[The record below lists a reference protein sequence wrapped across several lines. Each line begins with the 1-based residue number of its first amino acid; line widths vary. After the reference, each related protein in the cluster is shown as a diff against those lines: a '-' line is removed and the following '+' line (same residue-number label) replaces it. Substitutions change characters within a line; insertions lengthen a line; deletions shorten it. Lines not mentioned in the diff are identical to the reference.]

1 MSLPLTPPSGK
12 RLPAAAALALP
23 LSLSLLQGA
32 PAYGQGL
39 EEVIVTATKRAAGSM
54 QNTPMSVQALTGDRL
69 ADMGATDFKDFF
81 HQIPGLAVFDQGPGD
96 KRYIIRGVNAT
107 GAGTVGLYLDEV
119 IITGENAQDGGG
131 RQPDIKLY
139 DLDRVE
145 VLKGPQGTTF
155 GSSSLSGTIRYLTKA
170 PDLEQPELNIKATAR
185 SIEGADLGGQAEFA
199 ANLPLIEDQL
209 AVRVSGMYLDDK
221 GFIDNRF
228 DDGVNAEQTDSARVR
243 VLYTPTDRLRL
254 NLTAMKQDMETDGPY
269 YFNRSG
275 YEGETLPDNRQAD
288 LNKNPFTDDASIY
301 NLTAEYL
308 ADAGTVTATAS
319 RLERDTVFNR
329 DASAAVG
336 PYSVITQPKTREV
349 DSYELRFA
357 SDWNGPLQA
366 LVGVFAQRED
376 RYFQSRIFPSDPVSG
391 EFTEV
396 AGFSL
401 DRNVSTEVDEDAVFM
416 DLSYDLSDRLTV
428 TGGLRWFEIEISEVA
443 NAVQDFAGQPGA
455 GLGPRVGFSEN
466 DVIGKLNLS
475 YHFSDDVML
484 FGQWAQGFR
493 AGGTNDQTAAAL
505 ADVDI
510 PAGFGSDSVDSYEL
524 GLKSTLLDGRMR
536 ANASL
541 YYIDWSDIQIQN
553 QAQDP
558 DDPSVLFPFRAN
570 GGAADIYGLELDL
583 THSPLPGLELSA
595 TASYTDAALSE
606 DNPIPSTGM
615 DGDEITYIPRTT
627 LALSGFY
634 SHPIA
639 GTDLS
644 GTLGLDLN
652 YVSERNTE
660 LRPDNP
666 LFVELEDYS
675 LLNLRLGLEGND
687 WSAVLSFNN
696 LLNDDSVVDVF
707 RIIPGLTPDGYI
719 PQRPRTVAVTLS
731 KHFF

>member
-1 MSLPLTPPSGK
+1 MNFPPTSRAGK
-12 RLPAAAALALP
+12 GLSAAIAIVTLHSAAAH
-23 LSLSLLQGA
+23 S
-32 PAYGQGL
+32 QGL
-39 EEVIVTATKRAAGSM
+39 EEVIVTATKRGAASM
-54 QNTPMSVQALTGDRL
+54 QSTPISVQALTGDRL
-69 ADMGATDFKDFF
+69 ADMGATDFNDFF

-96 KRYIIRGVNAT
+96 KRYIIRGINAT

-170 PDLEQPELNIKATAR
+170 PDLSQPELNIQATAR
-185 SIEGADLGGQAEFA
+185 NTEGATGPGGQAEFA

-209 AVRVSGMYLDDK
+209 AVRVAGMYLDDK

-228 DDGVNAEQTDSARVR
+228 GDGVNAEETHSARVR
-243 VLYTPTDRLRL
+243 VLYTPTDRIRL
-254 NLTAMKQDMETDGPY
+254 NLMAMNQDMETDGPY
-269 YFNRSG
+269 YFNRVG
-275 YEGETLPDNRQAD
+275 YEGEALPKNRQAD
-288 LNKNPFTDDASIY
+288 LNNNPFTDEARIY
-301 NLTAEYL
+301 NATAEYFS
-308 ADAGTVTATAS
+308 DQGTVTATVS

-336 PYSVITQPKTREV
+336 PYSVISQPKEREV
-349 DSYELRFA
+349 NSYELRFA
-357 SDWNGPLQA
+357 SEWNGPLQA

-376 RYFQSRIFPSDPVSG
+376 RYFQSQILPSDPVTG
-391 EFTEV
+391 EFSKV

-416 DLSYDLSDRLTV
+416 DLSYDLNEHFTV
-428 TGGLRWFEIEISEVA
+428 TGGLRWFEIEIGEVA
-443 NAVQDFAGQPGA
+443 TALQDFAGQPGA
-455 GLGPRVGFSEN
+455 GRGPQLGFSEN

-475 YHFSDDVML
+475 YHFNDDVML

-505 ADVDI
+505 ADVNI

-558 DDPSVLFPFRAN
+558 DNPSVLFPFRAN

-595 TASYTDAALSE
+595 TASYTDATLSE
-606 DNPIPSTGM
+606 DNPIPTTGM
-615 DGDEITYIPRTT
+615 DGDDITYIPRTT

-634 SHPIA
+634 SRPIT
-639 GTDLS
+639 GTHLN
-644 GTLGLDLN
+644 GTLGLDVS

-666 LFVELEDYS
+666 LFVELESYT
-675 LLNLRLGLEGND
+675 LFNLRLGVEAND
-687 WSAVLSFNN
+687 WSAMLSINN
-696 LLNDDSVVDVF
+696 LLDDDSVVDVF

-719 PQRPRTVAVTLS
+719 PQQPRTVSVTLRKS
-731 KHFF
+731 FF